1 MAIRRRWIA
10 ALAALAFGL
19 QALLAPAQALA
30 TIGALSFGGLGLDGI
45 CFAPGDRDRAPL
57 QSPAGTAH
65 GHVCILC
72 PALDGPTALLLP
84 GGELQAPPAHT
95 ADSIGPADI
104 AIVIAVA
111 FRPPSRAP
119 PLA

>member
-1 MAIRRRWIA
+1 MAARRRWIA
-10 ALAALAFGL
+10 VAAALALGL
-19 QALLAPAQALA
+19 QALLAPVQALA
-30 TIGALSFGGLGLDGI
+30 AIGMATPGGLDPDGI

-72 PALDGPTALLLP
+72 PALDGPTALLPP

-95 ADSIGPADI
+95 ADSIGPADT
-104 AIVIAVA
+104 AFVVA
-111 FRPPSRAP
+111 AGFRPPSRAP